1 VKFLRQ
7 LLRLSPKKVL
17 VGVAALAVTCATG
30 VVTLFVLLRR
40 ALHVILRG
48 PARGEA
54 DLEELRQR
62 VAAYRAVER
71 ERAQPRAAEEETSG
85 SLWSGEGQPPPSPRV
100 RTRREFLALVS
111 GALAGGAAIVIAVPV
126 IGALVAPLTRPQPPE
141 WRTVGSINDFP
152 IGSTVLV
159 TFEDPSPLSWSGV
172 ASQTAAWLRRRGST
186 DFIAFS
192 VNCTHLGCPVR
203 WVPGGQLFLCPCH
216 GGVFYADG
224 TVAAGP
230 PQLPL
235 YQYPVRIQGNAVQVQ
250 SGPVPI
256 V

>member
-1 VKFLRQ
+1 MKLIRQ
-7 LLRLSPKKVL
+7 LFRLSPKKII
-17 VGVAALAVTCATG
+17 VGAAALAVTCVTG
-30 VVTLFVLLRR
+30 VVTLFVLLRK
-40 ALHVILRG
+40 ALHTILGGRSRSEG
-48 PARGEA
+48 
-54 DLEELRQR
+54 DQEELRER
-62 VAAYRAVER
+62 VAARMVAER
-71 ERAQPRAAEEETSG
+71 QQAEEPQPSG
-85 SLWSGEGQPPPSPRV
+85 SFWSGEGQPPPSPHV
-100 RTRREFLALVS
+100 RTRREFFALVS
-111 GALAGGAAIVIAVPV
+111 GALAGGAAIIVAVPV

-141 WRTVGSINDFP
+141 WRTVGAVADFP

-172 ASQTAAWLRRRGST
+172 ASQTGAWLRRRGT
-186 DFIAFS
+186 NDFIAFA

-203 WVPGGQLFLCPCH
+203 WVPGGNLFLCPCH

-230 PQLPL
+230 PELPL
-235 YQYPVRIQGNAVQVQ
+235 RQYPVRIQNDQVQVQ

>member
-1 VKFLRQ
+1 MKFAKQ
-7 LLRLSPKKVL
+7 LFRISPKGIV
-17 VGVAALAVTCATG
+17 VAAAALVVTCFTG

-40 ALHVILRG
+40 ALHAVLGGSQTERNRQ
-48 PARGEA
+48 ARQTPTP
-54 DLEELRQR
+54 EEQ
-62 VAAYRAVER
+62 
-71 ERAQPRAAEEETSG
+71 AQPQAGESFWT
-85 SLWSGEGQPPPSPRV
+85 GEGQPPPTPHV
-100 RTRREFLALVS
+100 RTRRELLALVS
-111 GALAGGAAIVIAVPV
+111 AGLAGTAAVIVAVPV
-126 IGALVAPLTRPQPPE
+126 VGALVAPLTRPQPPE
-141 WRTVGSINDFP
+141 WRAVGVLTDFP

-172 ASQTAAWLRRRGST
+172 AAQTAAWLRREGTS
-186 DFIAFS
+186 DFIAFA

-203 WVPGGQLFLCPCH
+203 WVPGGNLFLCPCH

-230 PQLPL
+230 PEKPL
-235 YQYPVRIQGNAVQVQ
+235 YQYPVRVENGQVQVQ